1 MSIMMQ
7 ESWKK
12 YKLCDV
18 AEIKYGKDHKHISEG
33 NIPVYGSG
41 GIMRYGNKALYD
53 KESILIPRKGTLSNL
68 FYVNQPF
75 WSVDTMFYTKIKSE
89 ADGKYLFYLI
99 KTLYLAGMNVGSA
112 VPSLTTDLLNK
123 IEISLP
129 TLSEQSR
136 IASILSSL
144 DDKIELNLQ
153 MNKTLEAI
161 AQTIFK
167 EWFVDFR
174 FPGFNGEMVNGLPK
188 GWKNSTIGNIAKNI
202 QYGYTQSSSREEIG
216 PKFLRITDIQ
226 QGNVDWSRVPYC
238 SIPVKEFEKYKIKD
252 HDIFIARTGA
262 STGENIYI
270 IDSPSA
276 VFASYLIRVQFEK
289 PEYAFFIG
297 SFLRR
302 EVYFK
307 YISSSLGGSA
317 QPNANAKTLTNI
329 ETVVPE
335 NTILI
340 KYFNLVFPLHK
351 KIVLNQKEN
360 QILTHLRDNL
370 IPKLMTGKIKVA

>member
-1 MSIMMQ
+1 MQ